1 MEAQL
6 QLAAISGAT
15 LRFYEKVLKFEPDG
29 DGVRVTTG
37 VSSYRARQLIVTAGP
52 WINQVLGMDRQFSVT
67 RQVLYWFGLKDRNQ
81 YAEFLPERLPV
92 FIWQLPAPQ
101 GIYGF
106 PLIGGPEQGVK
117 VATEQYLDTTT
128 PDTVSRS
135 VGPDEITKMF
145 RTYVG
150 PFFAGLDETCVKAKV
165 CLYTCVKKARFII
178 DHPPDMKNVIIASPC
193 SGHGFKHSAAVG
205 ETLAQMALGQ
215 SHLDISKFS
224 FKEPV

>member
-1 MEAQL
+1 
-6 QLAAISGAT
+6 
-15 LRFYEKVLKFEPDG
+15 
-29 DGVRVTTG
+29 
-37 VSSYRARQLIVTAGP
+37 
-52 WINQVLGMDRQFSVT
+52 
-67 RQVLYWFGLKDRNQ
+67 
-81 YAEFLPERLPV
+81 
-92 FIWQLPAPQ
+92 
-101 GIYGF
+101 
-106 PLIGGPEQGVK
+106 LIGGPEQGVK

-135 VGPDEITKMF
+135 VGPDEIARMF

-150 PFFAGLDETCVKAKV
+150 PFFPGLDETCVKAKV

-178 DHPPDMKNVIIASPC
+178 DHHPDMKNVIIASPC

-215 SHLDISKFS
+215 SHLDVSKFS